1 MQQPRRRS
9 VLDGRHVAGLSESG
23 SSSSRS
29 LGGQEPDEEKKD
41 EEKKDEEKKEGSK
54 QEAPKEGD
62 KKEGSQEPVKEEEK
76 KGSKE
81 KAEAPGEKKDEEKPE
96 SKEGEKKG
104 SKEQE
109 PPKEEELKPDKTQV
123 PGLVSGSKE
132 PEKKDEEKKDEE
144 KKDEEKKEGDKGE
157 KSGTSTGSVSKD
169 SKASIGSTESKVSK
183 KAAIEGKLTGSLA
196 FAVFSVTLGS
206 FQFGYHIGCVNAP
219 GAMITEWII
228 ESHNRSHGTVI
239 EKTTA
244 DVIWSAIV
252 SMFAVGGAV
261 GGILSGALA
270 DKAGRRGGL
279 LYTNI
284 VAFIAAVLMGG
295 AKYIDQYVPMMI
307 GRFLIGIYA
316 GLSVLVPIYLTEV
329 SPTNLRGMLGSLHQ
343 LNITIS
349 ILVSQI
355 FGLPQIFGTPDRWP
369 LIFWFTVVPALAQ
382 VVTLQM
388 VPESPKFTLCVR
400 GNVEQATTDLENLRG
415 SRDVGAE
422 VDVMKDEA
430 AAAKSAAAEKPSMGD
445 MFRGSLRW
453 PMTIAAMLMLAQQLS
468 GINATM
474 FYSTFIFKQAGLS
487 DQGAVFATI
496 SMGTVNVLMTVVSV
510 WLVDH
515 PKAGRRMLLIVG
527 LVGMWISTVLL
538 VVCISMSMGGHQWAS
553 YGAIAF
559 VLLFVISFAAG
570 AGSIPWFFV
579 SEIFA
584 SNARGNANSIATMTN
599 WGANVAV
606 GLTFLPINNYL
617 HQYSF
622 LVFTA
627 FLTFFLFFVIKYV
640 PETKG
645 KSIEEITA
653 ELEKK

>member
-1 MQQPRRRS
+1 LQESRHRS
-9 VLDGRHVAGLSESG
+9 
-23 SSSSRS
+23 
-29 LGGQEPDEEKKD
+29 KCI
-41 EEKKDEEKKEGSK
+41 
-54 QEAPKEGD
+54 
-62 KKEGSQEPVKEEEK
+62 
-76 KGSKE
+76 
-81 KAEAPGEKKDEEKPE
+81 
-96 SKEGEKKG
+96 
-104 SKEQE
+104 
-109 PPKEEELKPDKTQV
+109 
-123 PGLVSGSKE
+123 
-132 PEKKDEEKKDEE
+132 
-144 KKDEEKKEGDKGE
+144 
-157 KSGTSTGSVSKD
+157 TSVHGKNETIHATDDVQ
-169 SKASIGSTESKVSK
+169 
-183 KAAIEGKLTGSLA
+183 GKLTGSLA

-349 ILVSQI
+349 ILI

-415 SRDVGAE
+415 SRDVSLCSFSSALFLQTAE
-422 VDVMKDEA
+422 LPVNPISISNRLQAFV
-430 AAAKSAAAEKPSMGD
+430 
-445 MFRGSLRW
+445 FRDLKENR
-453 PMTIAAMLMLAQQLS
+453 
-468 GINATM
+468 INATM